1 MLAHACL
8 RQEIRGMT
16 KPKLAECR
24 GRVAATRGFGAGP
37 ESSSDTLVLSGW
49 AAQLGKVHPLARE
62 SSIVTTDARRLFRPI
77 YHLLKIIFSP
87 HPSLPVLLKST
98 LTCRETS
105 YNILDPV

>member
-1 MLAHACL
+1 
-8 RQEIRGMT
+8 MT
-16 KPKLAECR
+16 KPKLAEGR

-62 SSIVTTDARRLFRPI
+62 SSIVTTDARRLFRPV
-77 YHLLKIIFSP
+77 YHLFKIIFSP
-87 HPSLPVLLKST
+87 RPPSLPVLLKST